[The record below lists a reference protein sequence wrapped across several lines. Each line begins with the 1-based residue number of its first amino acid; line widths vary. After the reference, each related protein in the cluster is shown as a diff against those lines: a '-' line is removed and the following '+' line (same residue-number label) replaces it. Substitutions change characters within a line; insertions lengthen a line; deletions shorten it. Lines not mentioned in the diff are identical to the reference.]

1 MAGPF
6 ELALSEFAAKA
17 GDKADQAV
25 RQVVLELASRIIVR
39 SPVDTGR
46 FRANWR
52 LGVGAAK
59 GGTTEAT
66 DKTGEGANAA
76 IAAALPANATAQV
89 LVLSNNLPYA
99 WALET
104 GHSNQAPAG
113 MVGLTAL
120 EFAPIV
126 DEAVRKV
133 AP

>member
-6 ELALSEFAAKA
+6 ELALSQFAAKA

-52 LGVGAAK
+52 LGVGASPS
-59 GGTTEAT
+59 GTTEAT
-66 DKTGEGANAA
+66 DKTGDGANAA
-76 IAAALPANATAQV
+76 IAAALPANATAQI
-89 LVLSNNLPYA
+89 LFLSNNLAYS
-99 WALET
+99 WALEM
-104 GHSNQAPAG
+104 GHSKQAPAG
-113 MVGLTAL
+113 MVGLTVL